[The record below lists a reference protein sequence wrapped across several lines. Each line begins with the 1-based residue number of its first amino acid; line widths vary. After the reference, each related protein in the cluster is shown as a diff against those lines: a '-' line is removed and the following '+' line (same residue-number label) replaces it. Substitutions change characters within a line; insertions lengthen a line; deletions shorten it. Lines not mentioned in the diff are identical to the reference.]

1 MSKLAKAIDYHTTG
15 NLSAIQ
21 NFGYKHTE
29 IYIHTHDNIPKFARE
44 YKIEVKLSAVKWFDP
59 SALIDTGENEPAIR
73 KEVYSTVKRAMI
85 EEVFGEFRPLI
96 IELQSAIYDK
106 NLDRMRQLTAEL
118 EHKMFVEGL

>member
-1 MSKLAKAIDYHTTG
+1 MSKLAKAIDYQATR

-21 NFGYKHTE
+21 NFGYKYTDVS
-29 IYIHTHDNIPKFARE
+29 IYAEENVANFARE
-44 YKIEVKLSAVKWFDP
+44 YKIEVKLSTVKWFDKT
-59 SALIDTGENEPAIR
+59 ALIDTGENEPAIR
-73 KEVYSTVKRAMI
+73 QEIYSTIKRAMI